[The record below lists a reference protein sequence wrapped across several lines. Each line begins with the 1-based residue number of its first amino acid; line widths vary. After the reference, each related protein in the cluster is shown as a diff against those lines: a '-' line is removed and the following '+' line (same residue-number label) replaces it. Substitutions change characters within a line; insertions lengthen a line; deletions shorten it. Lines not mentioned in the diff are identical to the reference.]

1 MMMGSYAQALYD
13 LAKEENLQ
21 TQFLEELET
30 LRGVFESESDFLRL
44 LCVPD
49 LSKQERCQL
58 LDTSLRGKVHQ
69 YVLNFLK
76 VLTEKGYARRFSDC
90 VAAFRDL
97 YDAEHGILRVLAV
110 TAVPL
115 SEDQSARL
123 CQKLETATGK
133 TVRLCNRIDPTCLG
147 GVRLDYDGKRL
158 DGTVEMHLNSIRELL
173 KNTVL

>member
-1 MMMGSYAQALYD
+1 MMAGSYAQALYD
-13 LAKEENLQ
+13 LAKEESLQ
-21 TQFLEELET
+21 ARFLEELET
-30 LRGVFESESDFLRL
+30 LRGVFDAEPDYLRL
-44 LCVPD
+44 LTAPD

-58 LDTSLRGKVHQ
+58 LDTTLRGKVHPF
-69 YVLNFLK
+69 VLNFLK

-90 VAAFRDL
+90 VDGFRDL

-115 SEDQSARL
+115 QEEQSARL
-123 CQKLETATGK
+123 CQKMEAVTGK
-133 TVRLCNRIDPTCLG
+133 TVWLSNRVDPTCLG

-158 DGTVEMHLNSIRELL
+158 DGTVENHLNSIRELL